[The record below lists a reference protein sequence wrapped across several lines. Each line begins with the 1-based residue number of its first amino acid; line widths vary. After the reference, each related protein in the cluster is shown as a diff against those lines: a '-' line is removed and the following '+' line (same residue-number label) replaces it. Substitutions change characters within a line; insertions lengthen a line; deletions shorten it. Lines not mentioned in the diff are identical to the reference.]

1 MVRSSIVVLLCC
13 AFLFSLAFI
22 GRADGGAPNTDGATG
37 STGTS
42 GNTGTSSA
50 NTSSQVV
57 SNPFLFIDVPADH
70 WAVDDLKFLVEYGV
84 ITGLPN
90 GAFNGDSY
98 LTRYSATAMM
108 ARAMRLTMNNP
119 EQLSVSDLD
128 AVQQLLFELSEQ
140 VEQNRLD
147 IESAPSVSTTDTGQ
161 NPVRVETDPN
171 IELRLNQ
178 LTQSLDELRSENVAL
193 QQEMNQLKQIAD
205 GPQPNI
211 TQMNQL
217 RQRANVNF
225 IVGVSALFVGIL
237 GVGVAIMT

>member
-1 MVRSSIVVLLCC
+1 MVRSSFVVLLCC
-13 AFLFSLAFI
+13 AFLFSLALN
-22 GRADGGAPNTDGATG
+22 GHADGGAPKTDGATN
-37 STGTS
+37 SSNSNSNAGTS
-42 GNTGTSSA
+42 GAGS
-50 NTSSQVV
+50 SSQVV

-119 EQLSVSDLD
+119 DQLNVSDLD

-147 IESAPSVSTTDTGQ
+147 IDSAPSVSTTDTGQ
-161 NPVRVETDPN
+161 NPVRVETDPS

-178 LTQSLDELRSENVAL
+178 LTQSLDDLKTENVAL
-193 QQEMNQLKQIAD
+193 QQEMAQLKQATG

-225 IVGVSALFVGIL
+225 IVAVSALFVGIL